1 MFDYFF
7 QQVASIR
14 DETELLEAC
23 QWDEDR
29 KNKVKE
35 IYLSTISEIVSS
47 KHVFKSIDEIKFQI
61 RETLSKSLSESEIN
75 ILENSLSREISSFQF
90 GDIKNEEN

>member
-1 MFDYFF
+1 VFDYFF